1 MADKFLNL
9 SIRDGFSERNN
20 IEVVSKD
27 IQVEHLDKRSRICIL
42 NLWSEV
48 YETNKLQYCRDK
60 YILENVNRTIYI
72 NLYNEALMAGKRIP
86 ESLFL
91 IHIKNSIL
99 EDSYNKVFDLLEYT
113 LSIFDEIA
121 RKNNESYRY
130 QNHTYYQLFN
140 DLFQK
145 EYIGY
150 RFIDRIIVPITD
162 PIEVQSI
169 KEAFSD
175 SYNKV
180 REHISKA
187 NRLLSD
193 RDNPDYENSIK
204 ESISALEALAQ
215 IITETDGAQASLGK
229 MLAKLEEQKII
240 TLAMKSAFSV
250 LYGVASNS
258 RGVRHSGNNGDEVS
272 FEEAKYNL
280 VISTAFVNYVMSK
293 MKD

>member
-1 MADKFLNL
+1 MEGRFLQL
-9 SIRDGFSERNN
+9 SLRNGFSDRNN
-20 IEVVSKD
+20 IDSIPKEMQID
-27 IQVEHLDKRSRICIL
+27 DLDERSRKSIY
-42 NLWSEV
+42 NLWSEIYV
-48 YETNKLQYCRDK
+48 ECRNACNYERGNWDEVINPIYTKLYNQTLGPLKSIKENALIAIIENTILNDK
-60 YILENVNRTIYI
+60 Y
-72 NLYNEALMAGKRIP
+72 
-86 ESLFL
+86 
-91 IHIKNSIL
+91 
-99 EDSYNKVFDLLEYT
+99 NKIFDLLEYT
-113 LSIFDEIA
+113 TKLFEIVITYDT
-121 RKNNESYRY
+121 RILRRDSYYKRYNN
-130 QNHTYYQLFN
+130 LFEA
-140 DLFQK
+140 

-150 RFIDRIIVPITD
+150 RFIDEIIVPITD

-169 KEAFSD
+169 KQAFSD

-180 REHISKA
+180 REHLSKA
-187 NRLLSD
+187 NRFLSD

>member
-27 IQVEHLDKRSRICIL
+27 IQVEHLDKRIRICIL

-48 YETNKLQYCRDK
+48 YETNKFKYCLDK

-91 IHIKNSIL
+91 MHIKNTIL

-121 RKNNESYRY
+121 RKNNEFYRY
-130 QNHTYYQLFN
+130 QNHTYYQIFN
-140 DLFQK
+140 ELLQK
-145 EYIGY
+145 ECIGY

-229 MLAKLEEQKII
+229 MLAKLEEQEII
-240 TLAMKSAFSV
+240 TSAMKGAFSV

-258 RGVRHSGNNGDEVS
+258 RGVRHSGNNGDIVS
-272 FEEAKYNL
+272 FEEAKYIL
-280 VISTAFVNYVMSK
+280 VVSTAFINYVMSK